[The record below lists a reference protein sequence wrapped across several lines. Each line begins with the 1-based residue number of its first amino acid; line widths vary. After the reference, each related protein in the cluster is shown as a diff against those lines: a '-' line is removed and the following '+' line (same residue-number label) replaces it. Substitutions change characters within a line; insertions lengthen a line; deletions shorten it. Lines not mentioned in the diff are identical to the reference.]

1 MFING
6 ESQPV
11 NLGKYCNGHHAS
23 ITVNL
28 FDFTSMFKMFI
39 LNSSMIINF
48 YSSKLGNL
56 NSTVQ

>member
-6 ESQPV
+6 ESRPV
-11 NLGKYCNGHHAS
+11 NLGKYCNGYHAS

-28 FDFTSMFKMFI
+28 FDFTSMFKLFI